1 MDPPRISSR
10 HFKGTVEEKMMPDNT
25 DKESDLSVK
34 PEEYI
39 EVISTDDERIKIIG
53 EELANDTGRAIFGKI
68 SQGVTSSN
76 ELAKTLEISLPLVNW
91 HINRLLSVGLIKVD
105 KVEMSQ
111 KNKQMKY
118 YGPVKTAL
126 VIIPPDNISDNTM
139 PVSKKDTVLMKLR
152 NYMASV
158 SAFVIGASGLYFFEK
173 NQTPVEP
180 AHVPQMAAKTMLQA
194 AAPMHAAINGSVNAS
209 GSILQSSTPV
219 ESSIISGDQVMILF
233 ALVGGAVMFCAVF
246 FGIKLT
252 SRLKN
257 KKIKTTH

>member
-1 MDPPRISSR
+1 
-10 HFKGTVEEKMMPDNT
+10 MPDGV

-68 SQGVTSSN
+68 SQGVASSN

-126 VIIPPDNISDNTM
+126 VIIPPDNPSGNIVPT
-139 PVSKKDTVLMKLR
+139 SKKDTVLMKLR
-152 NYMASV
+152 HYIASV
-158 SAFVIGASGLYFFEK
+158 SAFVIGASGIYMFEK
-173 NQTPVEP
+173 SQTSTESTP
-180 AHVPQMAAKTMLQA
+180 APEMAVRTMPQT
-194 AAPMHAAINGSVNAS
+194 AAPMHGVINA
-209 GSILQSSTPV
+209 TPQIQAV
-219 ESSIISGDQVMILF
+219 QPPMESSILSGDQTIVLF
-233 ALVGGAVMFCAVF
+233 ALLGGAAMFCAVF
-246 FGIKLT
+246 FGIKLAR
-252 SRLKN
+252 RLKN

>member
-1 MDPPRISSR
+1 
-10 HFKGTVEEKMMPDNT
+10 MPDNT

-68 SQGVTSSN
+68 SQGITSSN

-126 VIIPPDNISDNTM
+126 VIIPPDSPSDNTV
-139 PVSKKDTVLMKLR
+139 PISKKDTVLMKLR
-152 NYMASV
+152 HYMTSV
-158 SAFVIGASGLYFFEK
+158 SAFVIGTSGIYMFEK
-173 NQTPVEP
+173 NQAP
-180 AHVPQMAAKTMLQA
+180 AQESTYAPEMSVRIAPQA
-194 AAPMHAAINGSVNAS
+194 AAPMHGAINAAPSIPTVPPHMEQ
-209 GSILQSSTPV
+209 SIL
-219 ESSIISGDQVMILF
+219 SGDQIMVMF
-233 ALVGGAVMFCAVF
+233 ALLGGVAMFCAVF
-246 FGIKLT
+246 FGIKLAR
-252 SRLKN
+252 RLKN